1 MAKGRNQYRSYTLA
15 ERTNALTKLAQNAGN
30 AQKTAKDT
38 GIPLTTIITWKNTY
52 FSEYA
57 GIEKKEI
64 DDILKETWKGI
75 KKLVNSDLIEDL
87 ILAAKKEGKLKEVI
101 SAASVLIDKALLL
114 STIKASLSTLSKPID
129 ANADHL
135 DDEKEIQQMIKEE
148 EAKEKRRKENRVVA

>member
-64 DDILKETWKGI
+64 DDILKETWKSI
-75 KKLVNSDLIEDL
+75 KKLINSDLIEDL
-87 ILAAKKEGKLKEVI
+87 ILAAKKEGKLKEII

-114 STIKASLSTLSKPID
+114 STIKASLSTLSKPVEAD
-129 ANADHL
+129 ANHL

-148 EAKEKRRKENRVVA
+148 EAKEKRRKENRIVA

>member
-15 ERTNALTKLAQNAGN
+15 ERTNALTKMAQNAGN

-87 ILAAKKEGKLKEVI
+87 ILAAKKEGKLKEII

-114 STIKASLSTLSKPID
+114 STIKASLSTLSKPVEAD
-129 ANADHL
+129 ANHL

-148 EAKEKRRKENRVVA
+148 EAKEKRRKENRIVA